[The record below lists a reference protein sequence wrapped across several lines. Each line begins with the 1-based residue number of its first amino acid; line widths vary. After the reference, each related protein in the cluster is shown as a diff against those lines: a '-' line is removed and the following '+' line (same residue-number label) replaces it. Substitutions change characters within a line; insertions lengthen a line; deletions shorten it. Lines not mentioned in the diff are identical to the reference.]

1 MNDEIISKENV
12 LKDLF
17 SKQRFGIKPGL
28 ERTLSLCESAG
39 NPQNKF
45 KSVHVAGTNGKGSV
59 CSAIASIIMESGY
72 KTGLY
77 TSPHLVDFNERIR
90 INHNLIDDN
99 QLVELYKQLSEK
111 SDEIGATFF
120 EITTVMAFLY
130 FAENNVDIAVIETG
144 MGGRFDSTNVLS
156 PLFTVITK
164 IDSDHNEYLGDSI
177 QKIAYEKAGIIKLNT
192 PSIVSRNTEEVYK
205 VIESNSLE
213 NKIIYAVNQIDLFRI
228 GNEKSIISKWHIKWN
243 DSIIEFEYPIPGS
256 HQKDN
261 LAAVFSAITELSHY
275 FNIEKQS
282 IINGLKNVRQNA
294 GLHARIELLSEN
306 PLIIVDGSHNS
317 GSIENLFETLSEV
330 YHSKKWNMIFA
341 VMADKDIGNV
351 FEYIIK
357 YADSVTVPKLKI
369 DRALNSD
376 VLAEEIFNKGFEN
389 VISTQ
394 SVNEAL
400 RINEKKDNI
409 LIFGS
414 FYLAGEVLEIWH
426 KKSWI
431 L

>member
-12 LKDLF
+12 LKELF

-59 CSAIASIIMESGY
+59 CSAIASIMMESGY

-90 INHNLIDDN
+90 INQNMINDN
-99 QLVELYKQLSEK
+99 QLVELYQRIRNK
-111 SDEIGATFF
+111 SDEICATFF
-120 EITTVMAFLY
+120 EITTVMAFIY
-130 FAENNVDIAVIETG
+130 FAENNVDIAIIETG

-156 PLFTVITK
+156 PLLSIITK

-177 QKIAYEKAGIIKLNT
+177 QKIAYEKAGIIKQNT
-192 PSIVSRNTEEVYK
+192 PCIISQNTEEVYK

-213 NKIIYAVNQIDLFRI
+213 NKIIYAEKQIDLFRI
-228 GNEKSIISKWHIKWN
+228 GNEKSIVSKWHIKLD

-261 LAAVFSAITELSHY
+261 LAAVFVAIKELKHHFEISDE
-275 FNIEKQS
+275 NIIKG
-282 IINGLKNVRQNA
+282 IKNVRQNA
-294 GLHARIELLSEN
+294 GLHARIEVLREEPLLI
-306 PLIIVDGSHNS
+306 LDGSHNS
-317 GSIENLFETLSEV
+317 GSIENLFDTLSDV
-330 YHSKKWNMIFA
+330 YPDKKWNMIFA
-341 VMADKDIGNV
+341 VMADKNIDDV
-351 FEYIIK
+351 FQYIIK
-357 YADSVTVPKLKI
+357 YADSAVIPQLKI
-369 DRALNSD
+369 DRALNC
-376 VLAEEIFNKGFEN
+376 VTLAEEISNRGFEN

-400 RINEKKDNI
+400 IINEKKDNI

-414 FYLAGEVLEIWH
+414 FYLAGEVLEIW
-426 KKSWI
+426 KETND
-431 L
+431 